1 MSASCSQKRDSHVE
15 SCLASSASTDAT
27 PSNVG
32 ASTSAPAPSR
42 GLLAPLSRL
51 FSRAPPDAAST
62 SARPAAPDVKGK
74 GKAPVSLLS
83 SLPNAFTALMAGHT
97 ETKQW
102 KAAEEA
108 DKQKGR
114 RPKGE
119 EKKVP
124 FYKCVPLSLLLLPSP
139 RARLTP

>member
-62 SARPAAPDVKGK
+62 SARPTAPDVKGK